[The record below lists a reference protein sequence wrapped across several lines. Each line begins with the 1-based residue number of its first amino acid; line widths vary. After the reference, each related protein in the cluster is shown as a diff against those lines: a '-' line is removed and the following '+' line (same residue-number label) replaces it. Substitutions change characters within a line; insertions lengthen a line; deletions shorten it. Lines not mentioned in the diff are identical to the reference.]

1 MSVKSL
7 QGRRTENT
15 LLVLSYTMPILHQ
28 PRLKLRTKC
37 VVAGVKHKSP
47 KQCWNLGDQSHRLSL
62 SLLGASSA
70 DIGSRST
77 SQSNTV
83 TATNGIQSLSAAEF
97 IADNNIPTR
106 TSTSSK
112 REANTE
118 SSSPGVDSKN
128 DRTETTQTIPVI
140 DTRLIC
146 NSVQSA
152 QNVNVNT

>member
-77 SQSNTV
+77 SQSNTCDEYDSSQKPI
-83 TATNGIQSLSAAEF
+83 TYYHPTLTPNCYNTP
-97 IADNNIPTR
+97 IAPTH
-106 TSTSSK
+106 K
-112 REANTE
+112 RK
-118 SSSPGVDSKN
+118 S
-128 DRTETTQTIPVI
+128 
-140 DTRLIC
+140 
-146 NSVQSA
+146 
-152 QNVNVNT
+152 